1 MSQIKTLI
9 ERSELLSEKVNVNSD
24 DEISSL
30 LLKSSALALNG
41 TTSNQ
46 GSLLDTYLSGDEHQT
61 SDCKD
66 TALRILEKLKL

>member
-46 GSLLDTYLSGDEHQT
+46 GSLLDTYLSGDEH
-61 SDCKD
+61 
-66 TALRILEKLKL
+66 